1 MQSKTSTEKRV
12 FAFSRE
18 FPDQITMALKMYDHV
33 FKQLT
38 SIADGKIEFSDE
50 YGVCNNRYKFRYIT
64 PSDVATFA
72 SNLIKVLET
81 RALNPTIADLDKFS
95 VMFVKQLMNEHGCVP
110 IEDSSIF
117 GLYKYTT
124 ATMTLNDLLVLTEN
138 DFYHT
143 TVVSKFEMKAR
154 AHAIKEDF
162 KTIANTHFSQNVK
175 KIVES
180 IPNIIGQTNFN
191 CLDGAEK
198 LAVQTY
204 IETFILF
211 ATMFNTVI
219 MSNMILFCT
228 PKSTYNTTLQTSKSA
243 LPRFNSLMDSIDIEQ
258 SPDSDDD
265 GVVTEAVKLSD
276 DIKAVYLVL
285 MEGTAWISKQIKK
298 HTENR
303 FSHIGIAFES
313 DLKKVYSFAVGNI
326 ERENPDD
333 KGKKISG
340 CVLEDMSNPEHR
352 NINFTAYAGLV
363 TKDAYEK
370 MKEYVS
376 DVRSKKTTYSAGM
389 IISQLFNSD
398 SERKPVS
405 ESRTKEVCST
415 FVNDVL
421 RAADISI
428 TDRNRPSPADMEH
441 SLMTKMS
448 QFTRVYSGTYE
459 DYDVKDIEERIKS
472 FASNSKTKL
481 LAKLDKEVVTECCL
495 LKTAGIRCN
504 NTIPFDINMRN
515 IVLEDMHP
523 RFKDTLS
530 AIRFITTDNRSPIAQ
545 LIYANADFDEVR
557 YGSDSGMIC
566 KMFMNNE
573 PWCCHPTNGMGQH
586 EEKLHSVDF
595 HTDVNWLDKIA
606 YGNNFYDGNYR
617 TDAMG
622 NNDFHPIRNS
632 LDMLYRMYAECELKT
647 KTELATHVLKIGKI
661 MEGIIMHYSNG
672 ELKNWEMTR
681 DILAVLGEIMTRSMI
696 KLYDNHMAII
706 ASDNMN
712 NVDVPGY
719 MYTESFEYVMEAD
732 GDQQQQSSTQSSTSS
747 SNDNTPSIQ
756 QANPTVDKNANTF
769 EKVKQWCSNMLRK
782 FVAWIKSTLQK
793 VAEKFSRN
801 YSAQINYVVK
811 NKTLNDEIG
820 NNGNFRP
827 AIKNWPNYHI
837 PLSKLKEMNLTTLI
851 ENELKQPTDQIA
863 TGAAFK
869 KKFYPQEFAE
879 YITESYVMEAETD
892 QAPSTPGN
900 DEKKEAPIT
909 KALQNFFLYGKTKPT
924 EQDMY
929 NDTWSSTVWND
940 LCETIENCNKAIS
953 IGINDMSKDLE
964 DASNKLKAEIDKLNT
979 SAADKR
985 EEADKI
991 KAERGKEASSLIRGE
1006 ARGNEEA
1013 AKKYQEMVNTLQSI
1027 SNEYCLNFANT
1038 MQHKVFE
1045 VSYKLYCDTVKQY
1058 KISGGNLSA
1067 QTQQTPQQPQTPQPE
1082 TPATQAAQQ
1091 GAAPAAGTNNAN
1103 V

>member
-38 SIADGKIEFSDE
+38 SIASGNIEFSDE

-81 RALNPTIADLDKFS
+81 RSLNPTIADLDKFS
-95 VMFVKQLMNEHGCVP
+95 VMFVKQLMNEHGCIP

-124 ATMTLNDLLVLTEN
+124 ANMTLNDLLVLTEN

-154 AHAIKEDF
+154 AHAIKDDF
-162 KTIANTHFSQNVK
+162 KTIADTHFSQNIK

-191 CLDGAEK
+191 CLDTIEK

-211 ATMFNTVI
+211 STMFNTVI

-243 LPRFNSLMDSIDIEQ
+243 IPRFNSLMDSADIEQ

-276 DIKAVYLVL
+276 DIKVVYLVL

-313 DLKKVYSFAVGNI
+313 DLKKVYSFAMRNI

-333 KGKKISG
+333 KGKKVNG

-370 MKEYVS
+370 MKDYAA

-389 IISQLFNSD
+389 ILSQLFNSD
-398 SERKPVS
+398 SERRPVT

-459 DYDVKDIEERIKS
+459 NYDEKDVEERIKS
-472 FASNSKTKL
+472 FANNSKTKL

-523 RFKDTLS
+523 RFKDTVS

-545 LIYANADFDEVR
+545 LIYAHADFDEVR
-557 YGSDSGMIC
+557 YGSDAGMIC
-566 KMFMNNE
+566 KMFMNTE
-573 PWCCHPTNGMGQH
+573 PWCCHPTTGMAQH

-622 NNDFHPIRNS
+622 DNNFHPIRNS

-732 GDQQQQSSTQSSTSS
+732 EKTPEVVQPNGVQQ
-747 SNDNTPSIQ
+747 
-756 QANPTVDKNANTF
+756 NPNANTF
-769 EKVKQWCSNMLRK
+769 EKIKKFVSNMLRK
-782 FVAWIKSTLQK
+782 FITWIQTTVQK
-793 VAEKFSRN
+793 LAEKFSKN
-801 YSAQINYVVK
+801 NSAQIDYVNK
-811 NKTLNDEIG
+811 NTRMNDDIASKIG
-820 NNGNFRP
+820 SGEFKP
-827 AIKNWPNYHI
+827 AVKNWPKYNI
-837 PLSKLKEMNLTTLI
+837 DITKIKIDKAKLDAAITECYKKHTADAVLI
-851 ENELKQPTDQIA
+851 KK
-863 TGAAFK
+863 AA
-869 KKFYPQEFAE
+869 YPDNVSQ
-879 YITESYVMEAETD
+879 YITEYFVTESNETTTND
-892 QAPSTPGN
+892 QNSKNGKQTTELQQHLYNVILYNNPNPSDADKYANELTP
-900 DEKKEAPIT
+900 D
-909 KALQNFFLYGKTKPT
+909 LW
-924 EQDMY
+924 
-929 NDTWSSTVWND
+929 NDTCNN
-940 LCETIENCNKAIS
+940 IKNCSKAIEVGVNQIS
-953 IGINDMSKDLE
+953 DPLLEVTKRVQGDL
-964 DASNKLKAEIDKLNT
+964 DKATER
-979 SAADKR
+979 ADK
-985 EEADKI
+985 AAAQ
-991 KAERGKEASSLIRGE
+991 AENT
-1006 ARGNEEA
+1006 GNTDNNDSTSN
-1013 AKKYQEMVNTLQSI
+1013 VNLYKDIAQILTDI
-1027 SNEYCLNFANT
+1027 ANEYPVGFANKI
-1038 MQHKVFE
+1038 QEAVFGT
-1045 VSYKLYCDTVKQY
+1045 SYKLYSDVIKVY
-1058 KISGGNLSA
+1058 KNTNGSYNA
-1067 QTQQTPQQPQTPQPE
+1067 TQPQPQPDQ
-1082 TPATQAAQQ
+1082 TAA
-1091 GAAPAAGTNNAN
+1091 TNNAETTA
-1103 V
+1103 

>member
-38 SIADGKIEFSDE
+38 SIAGGKIEFSDE

-64 PSDVATFA
+64 PSDIATYA

-81 RALNPTIADLDKFS
+81 RSLNPTIADLDKFS
-95 VMFVKQLMNEHGCVP
+95 VMFVKQLMNDHGCIP

-154 AHAIKEDF
+154 AHAIKDDF
-162 KTIANTHFSQNVK
+162 KTIADTHFSQNVK
-175 KIVES
+175 RIVES

-191 CLDGAEK
+191 CLDGTEK

-243 LPRFNSLMDSIDIEQ
+243 IPRFNSLMDSVDIEQ

-276 DIKAVYLVL
+276 DIKVVYLVL
-285 MEGTAWISKQIKK
+285 MEGTAWISRQIKK

-313 DLKKVYSFAVGNI
+313 DLKKVYSFSMGNI

-333 KGKKISG
+333 KGKKVNG

-352 NINFTAYAGLV
+352 KINFTAYAGLV

-370 MKEYVS
+370 MKDYVS

-398 SERKPVS
+398 SERKPS
-405 ESRTKEVCST
+405 TESRTREVCST

-732 GDQQQQSSTQSSTSS
+732 GDQQQQSSSQS
-747 SNDNTPSIQ
+747 DDKTPSIQ

-769 EKVKQWCSNMLRK
+769 EKVKQWCANMIRK
-782 FVAWIKSTLQK
+782 FITWITGTFQK
-793 VAEKFSRN
+793 IAEKFSKN

-811 NKTLNDEIG
+811 NKALNDEIAG
-820 NNGNFRP
+820 NRNFNP

-837 PLSKLKEMNLTTLI
+837 PLSKLKEMNLAKLV
-851 ENELKQPTDQIA
+851 ENELKQPNDKIA
-863 TGAAFK
+863 TGVEFK

-879 YITESYVMEAETD
+879 YITESYVMEAD
-892 QAPSTPGN
+892 GAPAVTG
-900 DEKKEAPIT
+900 DDKKKETPIT
-909 KALQNFFLYGKTKPT
+909 KALQNFFLYGKTKPS
-924 EQDMY
+924 EQEMY
-929 NDTWSSTVWND
+929 NNDWNNGAVWKD

-953 IGINDMSKDLE
+953 IGINDMGEDLKSAM
-964 DASNKLKAEIDKLNT
+964 DSLQTIINGLNKEVTEGHQTQDVNDNIKA
-979 SAADKR
+979 R
-985 EEADKI
+985 ADKI
-991 KAERGKEASSLIRGE
+991 RELF
-1006 ARGNEEA
+1006 
-1013 AKKYQEMVNTLQSI
+1013 NTVKSI
-1027 SNEYCLNFANT
+1027 SDEYDLNFAST
-1038 MQHKVFE
+1038 MQHEVFE

-1058 KISGGNLSA
+1058 KNSNGNLSA
-1067 QTQQTPQQPQTPQPE
+1067 QTQQTPQQPKTSQPE
-1082 TPATQAAQQ
+1082 TPAEPAAQQ
-1091 GAAPAAGTNNAN
+1091 GAAPAADANAN
-1103 V
+1103 NVNG

>member
-38 SIADGKIEFSDE
+38 SIASGNIEFSDE

-81 RALNPTIADLDKFS
+81 RSLNPTIADLDKFS
-95 VMFVKQLMNEHGCVP
+95 VMFVKQLMNEHGCIP

-124 ATMTLNDLLVLTEN
+124 ANMTLNDLLVLTEN

-154 AHAIKEDF
+154 AHAIKDDF
-162 KTIANTHFSQNVK
+162 KTIADTHFSQNIK

-191 CLDGAEK
+191 CLDTTEK

-211 ATMFNTVI
+211 STMFNTVI

-243 LPRFNSLMDSIDIEQ
+243 IPRFNSLMDSTDIEQ

-276 DIKAVYLVL
+276 DIKIVYLVL

-313 DLKKVYSFAVGNI
+313 DLKKVYSFAMRNI

-333 KGKKISG
+333 KGKKVNG

-370 MKEYVS
+370 MKDYAA
-376 DVRSKKTTYSAGM
+376 DVRSKKTTYSASM
-389 IISQLFNSD
+389 ILSQLFNSD
-398 SERKPVS
+398 SERRPVT

-459 DYDVKDIEERIKS
+459 GYDEKDVEERIKS
-472 FASNSKTKL
+472 FANNSKTKL

-495 LKTAGIRCN
+495 LKTAEIRCN

-523 RFKDTLS
+523 RFKDTVS

-545 LIYANADFDEVR
+545 LIYAHADFDEVR
-557 YGSDSGMIC
+557 YGSDAGMIC
-566 KMFMNNE
+566 KMFMNTE
-573 PWCCHPTNGMGQH
+573 PWCCHPTTGMAQH

-622 NNDFHPIRNS
+622 DNNFHPIRNS

-661 MEGIIMHYSNG
+661 MEGVIMHYSNG

-719 MYTESFEYVMEAD
+719 MYTESFEYVMED
-732 GDQQQQSSTQSSTSS
+732 GEG
-747 SNDNTPSIQ
+747 DNTPSIQ

-769 EKVKQWCSNMLRK
+769 EKVKQWCVNMIRK

-793 VAEKFSRN
+793 VAEKFSKN

-811 NKTLNDEIG
+811 NQALNDEIA

-827 AIKNWPNYHI
+827 AIKNWPKYNI
-837 PLSKLKEMNLTTLI
+837 PLPKLKEMSLTKLI
-851 ENELKQPTDQIA
+851 ETELKEKTPAIS
-863 TGAAFK
+863 TGAEFK
-869 KKFYPQEFAE
+869 KKFYPQEFANV
-879 YITESYVMEAETD
+879 ITESYVMEAE
-892 QAPSTPGN
+892 APPATGDN
-900 DEKKEAPIT
+900 EKKETPIM
-909 KALQNFFLYGKTKPT
+909 KALQNFFLYGKVNPSGQ
-924 EQDMY
+924 EMY
-929 NDTWSSTVWND
+929 NDTWSGEVWKD
-940 LCETIENCNKAIS
+940 LCGNIENCNKAIS

-964 DASNKLKAEIDKLNT
+964 DASNKLKEEIERLT
-979 SAADKR
+979 TVATDKR
-985 EEADKI
+985 AEGNAKANNSADRTEE
-991 KAERGKEASSLIRGE
+991 R
-1006 ARGNEEA
+1006 
-1013 AKKYQEMVNTLQSI
+1013 AKKFQELLETLRSI

-1045 VSYKLYCDTVKQY
+1045 LSYRLYCDTVKQY
-1058 KISGGNLSA
+1058 RISGGNLSA
-1067 QTQQTPQQPQTPQPE
+1067 QDQQTSQLNQNQTPQNTSDE
-1082 TPATQAAQQ
+1082 TPTT
-1091 GAAPAAGTNNAN
+1091 PASQE
-1103 V
+1103 

>member
-162 KTIANTHFSQNVK
+162 KTIADTHFSQNVK

-191 CLDGAEK
+191 CLDCTEK

-313 DLKKVYSFAVGNI
+313 DLKKVYSFAMGNI

-333 KGKKISG
+333 KGKKVNG

-352 NINFTAYAGLV
+352 DINFTAYAGLV

-370 MKEYVS
+370 MKAYAM

-389 IISQLFNSD
+389 IVSQLFNSD

-459 DYDVKDIEERIKS
+459 DYDVNDVEERIKS
-472 FASNSKTKL
+472 FANNSKTKL

-530 AIRFITTDNRSPIAQ
+530 AIRFITSDNRSPIAQ
-545 LIYANADFDEVR
+545 LIYAYADFGEVR

-622 NNDFHPIRNS
+622 DNNFHPIRNS

-732 GDQQQQSSTQSSTSS
+732 ENQQQQQQSSTPSSTSS
-747 SNDNTPSIQ
+747 QSNDNTPSIQ
-756 QANPTVDKNANTF
+756 QANPTVDKNADTF
-769 EKVKQWCSNMLRK
+769 EKVKQWCVNMIRK
-782 FVAWIKSTLQK
+782 FVTWIKGTLQK

-811 NKTLNDEIG
+811 NKALNDEIG
-820 NNGNFRP
+820 SNPNFNP
-827 AIKNWPNYHI
+827 AIKNWPNFHI
-837 PLSKLKEMNLTTLI
+837 PLSKLQEMNITKLI
-851 ENELKQPTDQIA
+851 SDELKNEDFNQIA

-869 KKFYPQEFAE
+869 KKFYPQEFASV
-879 YITESYVMEAETD
+879 ITESYVMEAEAGKAD
-892 QAPSTPGN
+892 PAPAVPG
-900 DEKKEAPIT
+900 DDKKKDAPIT
-909 KALQNFFLYGKTKPT
+909 IALRNFFLYGKINPT
-924 EQDMY
+924 VDEMFN
-929 NDTWSSTVWND
+929 NDWKRGAVWKD

-953 IGINDMSKDLE
+953 IGIDYMSKDLE
-964 DASNKLKAEIDKLNT
+964 DASNQLKAKIDELNT
-979 SAADKR
+979 AASDKR
-985 EEADKI
+985 QEADAIEKRRDR
-991 KAERGKEASSLIRGE
+991 KAVRKEADGIDE
-1006 ARGNEEA
+1006 K
-1013 AKKYQEMVNTLQSI
+1013 AKKYQELLNTIQSI

-1038 MQHKVFE
+1038 MQHNVFE
-1045 VSYKLYCDTVKQY
+1045 LSYKLYCDTVKQY

-1067 QTQQTPQQPQTPQPE
+1067 QAQQTSQLNQQNQAQAQTPQP
-1082 TPATQAAQQ
+1082 Q
-1091 GAAPAAGTNNAN
+1091 GT
-1103 V
+1103 